1 MPPFTKRAIVDSFL
15 KIAAK
20 KSFDK
25 ITVRDIVDECG
36 VNRNTFYY
44 YFQDIYA
51 VVEELCESEV
61 FAADEDEEI
70 DALSAFSGVFMRL
83 CRFTLSYRRA
93 VQNIYASMGR
103 DGMEDY
109 LFRPFDKRLL
119 NTVKSLSTDPVSEKR
134 LSRFAGLCRHMLVG
148 LYIDWLKN
156 DCKEDPEKIVSEFS
170 EIFGEAIN
178 SVAEAL
184 KNSGKT

>member
-25 ITVRDIVDECG
+25 ITVRDIVDDCG

-51 VVEELCESEV
+51 VVEELCENEV
-61 FAADEDEEI
+61 FVVDEATETDV
-70 DALSAFSGVFMRL
+70 LTAFSGIFMRL
-83 CRFTLSYRRA
+83 SEFTLRYRRA

-109 LFRPFDKRLL
+109 LFRPFDRKLADAVR
-119 NTVKSLSTDPVSEKR
+119 TVAPDAVSERR
-134 LSRFAGLCRHMLVG
+134 LSILATGCRHMLVG
-148 LYIDWLKN
+148 LYIDWLKS
-156 DCKEDPEKIVSEFS
+156 DCKSDPAAIIREFAS
-170 EIFGEAIN
+170 VFAGAFERAIEN
-178 SVAEAL
+178 I
-184 KNSGKT
+184 KNTDKK

>member
-61 FAADEDEEI
+61 FSAGEDEET

-83 CRFTLSYRRA
+83 CRFTLSHRRA

-109 LFRPFDKRLL
+109 LFRPFDTRLM
-119 NTVKSLSTDPVSEKR
+119 NTVKRLSGDPISENR
-134 LSRFAGLCRHMLVG
+134 FSRFAGLCRHMLVG
-148 LYIDWLKN
+148 LYIDWLKG
-156 DCKEDPEKIVSEFS
+156 DCKESPEKIVSDFA
-170 EIFGEAIN
+170 EIFGDAIN
-178 SVAEAL
+178 SVASAFE
-184 KNSGKT
+184 NSDKS

>member
-20 KSFDK
+20 KPFDK

-61 FAADEDEEI
+61 FSLGEGNES
-70 DALSAFSGVFMRL
+70 DALSAFSGVFLRL

-109 LFRPFDKRLL
+109 LFRPFDTRLL
-119 NTVKSLSTDPVSEKR
+119 NTVKSLSADPISEKR
-134 LSRFAGLCRHMLVG
+134 LLRFAGLCRHMLVG
-148 LYIDWLKN
+148 IYIDWLKD
-156 DCKEDPEKIVSEFS
+156 DCKESPEAIVLDFA
-170 EIFGEAIN
+170 EIFGDAINAAAEAI
-178 SVAEAL
+178 
-184 KNSGKT
+184 KNSGKS

>member
-61 FAADEDEEI
+61 FATDEDEEI